1 MLASS
6 ERHCIFPRP
15 AQRKALTTKRAK
27 KDNKEEEKGKEEV
40 FRRLWSLSCISR
52 GEESGIEFISGGSL
66 QKEEVFHIRNGF
78 NSTSSSLKEILKDI

>member
-6 ERHCIFPRP
+6 ERHCIFQGP

-52 GEESGIEFISGGSL
+52 GEESGIEFISGGRL
-66 QKEEVFHIRNGF
+66 HGF
-78 NSTSSSLKEILKDI
+78 ISA

>member
-15 AQRKALTTKRAK
+15 AQRKALTTKVVVKRAK
-27 KDNKEEEKGKEEV
+27 KDNKEEEKGKEEA

-52 GEESGIEFISGGSL
+52 GEESGIEFISGRRL
-66 QKEEVFHIRNGF
+66 QKQEVFHIRNGF
-78 NSTSSSLKEILKDI
+78 ISA